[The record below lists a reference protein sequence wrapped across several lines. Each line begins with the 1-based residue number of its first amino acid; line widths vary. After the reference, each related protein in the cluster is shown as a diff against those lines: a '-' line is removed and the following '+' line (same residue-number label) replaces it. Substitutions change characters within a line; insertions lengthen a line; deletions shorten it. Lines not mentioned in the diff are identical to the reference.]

1 VELLKELVGEFRVVA
16 SDAFELRHDQLTAR
30 ELARA
35 NAFRKAQSV
44 AKGYPDAVIL
54 GADTLVSLEG
64 ELFGKPGDLDEARQ
78 MLERLQGAAHDVVTA
93 VCLLQRRSRRQ
104 VLFAEMTEVRFKP
117 LTTGQIDQYLTS
129 INPLDKAGAYAIQEG
144 GDKIVAEFSGS
155 YSNVVGLPL
164 ERLRVELEAWGFQ
177 TKGASS

>member
-1 VELLKELVGEFRVVA
+1 MI
-16 SDAFELRHDQLTAR
+16 S
-30 ELARA
+30 
-35 NAFRKAQSV
+35 
-44 AKGYPDAVIL
+44 
-54 GADTLVSLEG
+54 
-64 ELFGKPGDLDEARQ
+64 
-78 MLERLQGAAHDVVTA
+78 
-93 VCLLQRRSRRQ
+93 
-104 VLFAEMTEVRFKP
+104 LFALLLVLIPFLFWY
-117 LTTGQIDQYLTS
+117 LTWFGRKLTDAQIDQYLTS